1 MKRRNVLSA
10 LAASAAVPSA
20 ASAQS
25 ADGWSNPFAR
35 ALRDS
40 FIEHWK
46 DTREYTLAMLDAM
59 PADGFTSKPDPAQRT
74 FGEQMVHL
82 AIANNAY
89 FRALAVLPVPDSLP
103 MDRNVIAKQINQADK
118 AAVRRYV
125 ADSFSYT
132 AAVLEKMVEKDL
144 LRKDVNFGRNPHS
157 GTDVLFRAYM
167 HTAHHRGQTVV
178 YLRVKGITP
187 PVWKFE
193 PTAG

>member
-1 MKRRNVLSA
+1 MNRRNALAA
-10 LAASAAVPSA
+10 LAASASSSAPAAAQSSA
-20 ASAQS
+20 A
-25 ADGWSNPFAR
+25 WPNPFAR

-59 PADGFTSKPDPAQRT
+59 PGDGFTSKPDPAQRT

-82 AIANNAY
+82 AIANIAY
-89 FRALAVLPVPDSLP
+89 FRALAVLPVPASLP
-103 MDRNVIAKQINQADK
+103 TDRNTIAKELNQADK

-125 ADSFSYT
+125 AESFDWV
-132 AAVLEKMVEKDL
+132 AAVLDKMTEKDL
-144 LRKDVNFGRNPHS
+144 LRKDINFGRNPHS

-178 YLRVKGITP
+178 YLRVKGIVP
-187 PVWKFE
+187 PAWKFE
-193 PTAG
+193 PTA